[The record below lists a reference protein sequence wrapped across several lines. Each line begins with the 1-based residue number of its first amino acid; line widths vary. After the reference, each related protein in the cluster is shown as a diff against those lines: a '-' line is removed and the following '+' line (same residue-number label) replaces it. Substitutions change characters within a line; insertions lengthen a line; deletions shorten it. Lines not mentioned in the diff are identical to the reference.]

1 MKILAIGAHP
11 DDIEI
16 FMFGI
21 LCAFKKRG
29 DQIFTTIATDGS
41 KGGDNTLNKLI
52 KSRRNETI
60 SALESLST
68 PYFLNTKD
76 GELGHRLSDFN
87 VIKKNIF
94 NINPHLIITH
104 HLNDYHSDHRAL
116 SSLVQAAA
124 GHHIPVIFCDTMMG
138 IGFEPSFYINITDFF
153 NMKTNAILK
162 HKSQNPE
169 RFVKLVKLMNSY
181 RSAQCNAPEGFY
193 AEAFSF
199 NKSFPFSD
207 ITKFLPETMKIIP
220 FDISNQKGFL

>member
-21 LCAFKKRG
+21 LCVFKKRG

-41 KGGDNTLNKLI
+41 KGGKNSLNKLI
-52 KSRRNETI
+52 KNRKNETI
-60 SALESLST
+60 SALKTLST
-68 PYFLNTKD
+68 PNFLNLKD
-76 GELGHRLSDFN
+76 GELGHQVTDFN
-87 VIKKNIF
+87 IIKKNIF
-94 NINPHLIITH
+94 NINPDLIITH
-104 HLNDYHSDHRAL
+104 HSNDYHSDHRAL
-116 SSLVQAAA
+116 SFSKSCYS
-124 GHHIPVIFCDTMMG
+124 HYIPIIFCDTMMG
-138 IGFEPSFYINITDFF
+138 IGFEPSFYVNITEYFY
-153 NMKTNAILK
+153 MKTNAILK
-162 HKSQNPE
+162 HKSQKPQ
-169 RFVKLVKLMNSY
+169 RFVKLAKLMNSY

-207 ITKFLPETMKIIP
+207 ITKFLPDTMEVTP